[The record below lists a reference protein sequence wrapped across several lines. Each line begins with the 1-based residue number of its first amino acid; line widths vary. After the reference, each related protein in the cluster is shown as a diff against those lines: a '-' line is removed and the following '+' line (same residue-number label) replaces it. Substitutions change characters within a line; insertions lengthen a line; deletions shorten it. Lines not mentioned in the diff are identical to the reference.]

1 MSDKTVVVTH
11 LLLHISSDHQY
22 MDDGPDDPGPQTMV
36 LELSEAIELN
46 LDEVHFLSARPVYG
60 RACDGL
66 DIIDVRTESKLSFVM
81 FSVHRTDW
89 PRVAYDFLCSLNR
102 KFLEISL

>member
-1 MSDKTVVVTH
+1 
-11 LLLHISSDHQY
+11 
-22 MDDGPDDPGPQTMV
+22 MDDGLDDPGPQTMV

-60 RACDGL
+60 GACNGL
-66 DIIDVRTESKLSFVM
+66 NVVHDRTKERLAFVT

-89 PRVAYDFLCSLNR
+89 PRVAYDFLFTLKR
-102 KFLEISL
+102 KYLEIDS